1 MRWGASARGKGDE
14 RKNARFRIRLR
25 VSVATRARPWRGHRA
40 RAIAVIDGDRATGG
54 DALRH
59 SLECVRLAYER
70 TLMAWLRTALLL
82 IAIGFATYKF
92 GAVANLD
99 AGELGAREFGMLMI
113 GGGLATLVLGLLDQR
128 RNLHR
133 LRQQYGPL
141 PYSSAGITAGL
152 IGLLGLVGLLAAV
165 LRQ

>member
-1 MRWGASARGKGDE
+1 M
-14 RKNARFRIRLR
+14 N
-25 VSVATRARPWRGHRA
+25 
-40 RAIAVIDGDRATGG
+40 DGDRASGG
-54 DALRH
+54 DTLRH

-92 GAVANLD
+92 AGVGNVD
-99 AGELGAREFGMLMI
+99 ASELGAREFGMLMM

-128 RNLHR
+128 RNLRR
-133 LRQQYGPL
+133 LRLQYGPL

-152 IGLLGLVGLLAAV
+152 IGLLGVVGLLAAM